1 MIRASVNDLSLEA
14 RCFEFL
20 LLFFLG
26 GGGRHQF
33 LQFIAC
39 DILMK
44 LFLHVYFDKS

>member
-1 MIRASVNDLSLEA
+1 MLRVLVA
-14 RCFEFL
+14 
-20 LLFFLG
+20 FFLG
-26 GGGRHQF
+26 GGGHQF